1 MSAVAGEDVG
11 IGTGVG
17 VDVGTGGT
25 GMGIGVEVGT
35 VGTGMGV
42 GVEVGTV
49 GTGMGVGVD
58 VGTGG
63 SVGIAPM
70 IVRGFDSLGASTSEG
85 ELGITVGKATLA
97 KATPVGST
105 SDVGLSYKVVTGA
118 SVEVGACTVQASPMR
133 PKPNNR
139 IARYNLIMS

>member
-25 GMGIGVEVGT
+25 GMG
-35 VGTGMGV
+35 
-42 GVEVGTV
+42 
-49 GTGMGVGVD
+49 VGVD
-58 VGTGG
+58 VGTDG

-85 ELGITVGKATLA
+85 KLGMRVGKGTLG

-105 SDVGLSYKVVTGA
+105 SDVGLSYKVATGA
-118 SVEVGACTVQASPMR
+118 SFEVGACTVQASPMR

-139 IARYNLIMS
+139 IARYNLLM